1 MPARTDDGGV
11 PDREPDAVPEGAD
24 ARARILHAAAFGAG
38 PASVAGRVGA
48 GAERPDGAPAIV
60 LPAARTPRE
69 LWWRAVAHSGAGYY
83 ARAGGDLAALAA
95 AGAGPGWDAL
105 AASTAASLL
114 RQMGGHDRA
123 AVYDGRALARIAGAG
138 GGARE
143 PVAGH
148 AAADAWTGLA
158 ADRLGRGDW
167 RSARRLLARCREQCA
182 ESGREPARG
191 KQTPGSETET
201 SDTGAP
207 PRVALRLHWVTAE
220 TAMTAGAP
228 EAAVAAA
235 RAGLE
240 MLEAGAFPS
249 ERHRVK
255 TLLVAA
261 AAEAVAGR
269 PGAAAALA
277 DRAHAAAQTAGLVP
291 LRWAAAMLLAGV
303 TENAAAG
310 AAASDVHACH
320 GILVARGGGD
330 PRLMR
335 GYL

>member
-1 MPARTDDGGV
+1 MTPAQTEADGA
-11 PDREPDAVPEGAD
+11 DPDAVPSGAD
-24 ARARILHAAAFGAG
+24 ARARVLHAAAFGAG
-38 PASVAGRVGA
+38 PAGVAGLVGP
-48 GAERPDGAPAIV
+48 GAARPGGETAIM

-69 LWWRAVAHSGAGYY
+69 LWWRAVAHSGAGFYT
-83 ARAGGDLAALAA
+83 RAGGDLAALAA
-95 AGAGPGWDAL
+95 AGAGPAWDAL

-123 AVYDGRALARIAGAG
+123 AVYDGRALARITGAG
-138 GGARE
+138 SRVRGT
-143 PVAGH
+143 VSGH

-167 RSARRLLARCREQCA
+167 RSAQRLLARCRGPFK
-182 ESGREPARG
+182 ESGEEAA
-191 KQTPGSETET
+191 PGTA
-201 SDTGAP
+201 AP
-207 PRVALRLHWVTAE
+207 PRVALRLQWVTAE
-220 TAMTAGAP
+220 TAMTAGDP
-228 EAAVAAA
+228 DAAVAAA

-277 DRAHAAAQTAGLVP
+277 ERAHAAARTAGLVP

-303 TENAAAG
+303 SEDSTARAAA
-310 AAASDVHACH
+310 ADVHACH